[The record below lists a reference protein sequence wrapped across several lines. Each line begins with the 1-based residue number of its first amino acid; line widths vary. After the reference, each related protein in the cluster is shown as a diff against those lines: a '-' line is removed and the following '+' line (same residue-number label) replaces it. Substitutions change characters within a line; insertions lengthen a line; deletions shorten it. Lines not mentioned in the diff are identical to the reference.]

1 MRFAILA
8 VTLLQSTPV
17 LAENLQVQFA
27 DGAPKDSLTFQ
38 NNGCLLTKATIVI
51 DLRDTPAGLIFDVT
65 AAGAGVEVFQP
76 VEVTAGNVSV
86 SPVVDGGQV
95 LHLYVPSLPSGDMLR
110 LTADLDD
117 TTSGRQ
123 ITVNGSEMIGA
134 TVTVSTDAGAQTAP
148 FNANGLASVLLPE
161 NAEGCL
167 ST

>member
-1 MRFAILA
+1 MRLFLIAAGLICA
-8 VTLLQSTPV
+8 STANADGLL
-17 LAENLQVQFA
+17 VQFA
-27 DGAPKDSLTFQ
+27 DGAPKDSLTLS
-38 NNGCLLTKATIVI
+38 NMGCPIREATIVF

-76 VEVTAGNVSV
+76 VEVMQGDVVV
-86 SPVVDGGQV
+86 SPVADGGQV
-95 LHLYVPSLPSGDMLR
+95 LHLYVPHLPTGDSIR

-134 TVTVSTDAGAQTAP
+134 KVSISYGNTAQTSA
-148 FNANGLASVLLPE
+148 FNADGIANVALP
-161 NAEGCL
+161 ATSDGCL